1 MAGSTTWYRFQ
12 VPFDSKVTNVVNFN
26 ELVRKHDV
34 EAAAQRQ
41 RDAAARAQATQ
52 AAQEAG
58 DAIDAFCDQVCYDI
72 SITSR
77 GLITC

>member
-12 VPFDSKVTNVVNFN
+12 VPFDSKITNVIKFN
-26 ELVRKHDV
+26 ELVHQHDV

-41 RDAAARAQATQ
+41 RDAAARASATL

-58 DAIDAFCDQVCYDI
+58 DIIDAVCDPVCFCKF
-72 SITSR
+72 
-77 GLITC
+77 